1 MPGMSG
7 IDLIRHLSDLQRP
20 VPVIL
25 ITARTEPG
33 LEAAAA
39 ASGAVCFLRKPF
51 DESLLSECLRKAI
64 AGEKGCSS
72 G

>member
-1 MPGMSG
+1 MNR
-7 IDLIRHLSDLQRP
+7 RHLSDLQCP

-51 DESLLSECLRKAI
+51 EASVLSECLRKAL
-64 AGEKGCSS
+64 ASEKGCS
-72 G
+72 GG

>member
-7 IDLIRHLSDLQRP
+7 IDLIRHLSGLQP
-20 VPVIL
+20 SVPVIM

-51 DESLLSECLRKAI
+51 EASVLSECLRKAI
-64 AGEKGCSS
+64 SGQSGCR
-72 G
+72 GG